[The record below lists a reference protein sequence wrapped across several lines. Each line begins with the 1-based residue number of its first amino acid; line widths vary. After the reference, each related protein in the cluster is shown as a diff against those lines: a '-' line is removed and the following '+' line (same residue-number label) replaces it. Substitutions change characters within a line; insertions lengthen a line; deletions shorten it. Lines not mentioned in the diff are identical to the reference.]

1 MALTKSELVSII
13 ASHTGLTKKETQTVI
28 DGFLNTV
35 RHGLQRRKR
44 VELRGF
50 GNFKVVHRSAR
61 MARNPVSNEPVYVAE
76 HDTVIF
82 RPSKHLKDYINTH
95 VADQE

>member
-13 ASHTGLTKKETQTVI
+13 ANHTGLTKKETQAVI
-28 DGFLNTV
+28 DGFLNTM

-50 GNFKVVHRSAR
+50 GNFKVVHRQAR
-61 MARNPVSNEPVYVAE
+61 MARNPLSNEPVYVAE
-76 HDTVIF
+76 HDTVVF
-82 RPSKHLKDYINTH
+82 RPSQHLKDYLNTQ
-95 VADQE
+95 ADEKE